1 MLNEHKLEQHYNS
14 IPTEMLKIIRDEYQ
28 WALDEGNIHNDE
40 QVKYIDR
47 LLIMRG
53 ENPTVRA
60 TRKILFLCKC
70 GQSRIVTTNTPED
83 RIKMFIFEQ
92 YNVSCP
98 KCHNINQYS
107 WKYMD

>member
-40 QVKYIDR
+40 QIKYIDR

-70 GQSRIVTTNTPED
+70 GQSPQRRLKEARRLN
-83 RIKMFIFEQ
+83 K
-92 YNVSCP
+92 
-98 KCHNINQYS
+98 
-107 WKYMD
+107 